1 MTASNQLKTL
11 LAGLATVAM
20 VGSAM
25 AQSTPSTTPPPGG
38 VPASGEQT
46 SRGATPPFEAPRDST
61 GKARTET
68 KANVPASGERNARGA
83 SGMSGG
89 KSTSMDKP
97 RTPTDGKTPAAG
109 ESPQWSK
116 DGKK

>member
-1 MTASNQLKTL
+1 MTASKQLKTL

-25 AQSTPSTTPPPGG
+25 AQGMSTTTPPPGG

-68 KANVPASGERNARGA
+68 KANVPASGEQNARRAPGTMGSGSGA
-83 SGMSGG
+83 MN
-89 KSTSMDKP
+89 KP
-97 RTPTDGKTPAAG
+97 RTKADGQTPAAG

-116 DGKK
+116 EGKK